1 MNKSEREKTL
11 QGMLHIPGLKLR
23 LAFEG
28 ILVGVAAGL
37 LITLLR
43 LGLGFV
49 AERRDSMVEFLQN
62 VPPAYVLLWVGAL
75 VVLAIIMGGLVRW
88 APMAGGSGIPQVRG
102 IVLGLTK
109 SPHWARVIFVKL
121 VDTSLGIGAG
131 LSMGREGPSVQ
142 IGAMSG
148 QGISRLLNN
157 TNLEE
162 RARIS
167 SEPPLGGGSCSPWK
181 PSTRICPPW

>member
-1 MNKSEREKTL
+1 
-11 QGMLHIPGLKLR
+11 MLHIPGLKLR

-109 SPHWARVIFVKL
+109 VPR
-121 VDTSLGIGAG
+121 LGPGHLCQTGGYVPGYWCRAVHG
-131 LSMGREGPSVQ
+131 PGRAFGTDWGHVRP
-142 IGAMSG
+142 GH
-148 QGISRLLNN
+148 
-157 TNLEE
+157 
-162 RARIS
+162 
-167 SEPPLGGGSCSPWK
+167 
-181 PSTRICPPW
+181 